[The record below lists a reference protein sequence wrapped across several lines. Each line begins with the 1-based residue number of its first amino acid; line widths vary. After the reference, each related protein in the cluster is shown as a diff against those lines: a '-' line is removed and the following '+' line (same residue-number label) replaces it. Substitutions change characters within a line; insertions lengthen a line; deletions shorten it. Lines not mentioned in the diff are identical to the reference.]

1 MVVGAG
7 SSNLKHKET
16 QFLFDLFIMFIN
28 GIERNE
34 QGWQKIIFDAGFSD
48 YKITPLL
55 GVRSIVEVYQ

>member
-55 GVRSIVEVYQ
+55 GVR